1 VETKINSTNAELE
14 IFDRKGNKLSFD
26 DIFSRDKTVE
36 PHNWFLAQP
45 RASQTAEAREQWLK
59 RIGLKE

>member
-1 VETKINSTNAELE
+1 MNTTNTEVE

-26 DIFSRDKTVE
+26 DVYPRGKSAE
-36 PHNWFLAQP
+36 PHKWILAQP
-45 RASQTAEAREQWLK
+45 GAGQTAETREQWLK